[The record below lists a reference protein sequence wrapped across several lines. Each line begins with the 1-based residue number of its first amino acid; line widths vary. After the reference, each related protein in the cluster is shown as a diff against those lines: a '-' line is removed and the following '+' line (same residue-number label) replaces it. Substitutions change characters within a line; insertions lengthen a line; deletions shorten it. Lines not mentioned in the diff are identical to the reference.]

1 MTLADR
7 ITVLFTG
14 EHDLVPLVR
23 AGEDSLTSSLNSLLT
38 PNLKQI
44 FRITCMF

>member
-14 EHDLVPLVR
+14 EHDLVPLVL
-23 AGEDSLTSSLNSLLT
+23 AGGDSLTSSLNSLLT
-38 PNLKQI
+38 ILKQI